1 MAQHTDNAREKIIDA
16 AEQVVVESGAGHLT
30 FEAVASKSGISR
42 GGLLYH
48 FPDKKALLKGMLD
61 RQIGR
66 IAETRMKKRAEIPEG
81 PERETVA
88 YVLSMLDEDN
98 ESKGR
103 IMAAIIAMAAYE
115 PGILGSAAQ
124 DYRQT
129 ISDLATDGLSFERVA
144 VITLATHGLRL
155 MEVLSI
161 SYFNAEERCRIIKE
175 LSALAKEPV
184 CRRPVDGGGP

>member
-16 AEQVVVESGAGHLT
+16 AEQVVVESGASHLT

-66 IAETRMKKRAEIPEG
+66 IAETRMKKRTEIPEG
-81 PERETVA
+81 PEREAVA

-98 ESKGR
+98 KSKGR
-103 IMAAIIAMAAYE
+103 ITAAIVAMAAYE
-115 PGILGSAAQ
+115 PGILGPAAQ

-129 ISDLATDGLSFERVA
+129 ISDLAKDGLSFERAA

-175 LSALAKEPV
+175 LLVLAKEPA